1 MRKLFLLCALTL
13 TACAP
18 VAQLAQPG
26 EAARLSQEGLSLLV
40 SNPGPDSLTG
50 DPSRKTPGGV
60 LTVAGMGL
68 VPDDQAKQWCT
79 LNSSA
84 RWDCELPEI
93 KAGERIRVTFTSGV
107 INDANFIAYRA
118 SKGGVP
124 VVLPL
129 K

>member
-1 MRKLFLLCALTL
+1 MKRLFLLCALTM

-18 VAQLAQPG
+18 LAQLAQPG
-26 EAARLSQEGLSLLV
+26 EPARLTQDGLSLLV
-40 SNPGPDSLTG
+40 SNSGPDALTG
-50 DPSRKTPGGV
+50 DPSRNIPGGV
-60 LTVAGMGL
+60 LTVDGLGL
-68 VPDDQAKQWCT
+68 VPDDQARQWCT
-79 LNSSA
+79 LNSSM
-84 RWDCELPEI
+84 RWDCFVPEI

-107 INDANFIAYRA
+107 INDAVFIGYRA